1 LIIDWHIIEKKW
13 QNAWNESKLFEANP
27 KSELPKFFITIAYP
41 YPNMPFHVGHGRPY
55 TLTDVYARFKRMQGF
70 NVLFPM
76 AFHYTGT
83 PVLAI
88 AKRIAAKDPV
98 LLDELTRIYKV
109 PIDVIQTF
117 VSPLKIAS
125 YFRREMKESMLEMGY
140 SIDWRREFTTIDPQ
154 YSKFIEWQ
162 FRKLQSKGLI
172 TQGSHPVGWCPLC
185 GNPMGQHDTKGDVEP
200 DIDVVIIIKFKL
212 EDYFLPIGTLRPET
226 LFGVTNIWVR
236 PDIDY
241 VKAEVNDE
249 LLIISREFAEKLR
262 FLNKEVN
269 IIGSVSGKSL
279 IGQYVE
285 NPLSGKKIPILPANF
300 VDPKNATGIV
310 MSVPGHAPYDYI
322 ALEDLKSGRLNF
334 STAHLYLEIL
344 NQITPISL
352 ISLEGYSEFPALDI
366 LEQVGAVNQ
375 LDTKLEEATKKIYS
389 KEFHMGR
396 MKAITGKYAGMIIS
410 EAREKITA
418 TLLLEDKAFQVY
430 TLVNRPVFCR
440 CGAEIVVKILDDQ
453 WFLDYGN
460 IKWKAKAYQCLN
472 SMKIIPD
479 DLHTEFE
486 NTIDWLRVKACA
498 RKQGMGTKLPWDTDW
513 IIESLSDSVIY
524 MGYYTIAK
532 QINEKGI
539 KAEQL
544 NDSVF
549 DYIFLNKGN
558 CQTIAKKL
566 GLKAIYLKAMREEFT
581 YFYPLDSRHSGRDLV
596 PNHLTFFIFNHA
608 AIFSEALWPRQIV
621 VTGSVLLE
629 GKKMSKSL
637 GNIIPLR
644 EATATYGTDPFR
656 LAILSTAEL
665 LQDVDFNFSFAQSCR
680 ERLERFYNF
689 AIKIINTE
697 YDHETSEFTTI
708 DKWLLSRLHLRVKA
722 ITDAMNNLRIREA
735 IHEALYMLDQDIQ
748 WYLHRTSIETSIER
762 KKVRSILLYEILKT
776 RIRLLAPFT
785 PHLCE
790 EIWHEMG
797 NTSFIS
803 IAKWPTFDPGKVD
816 RRIIA
821 QEAFIK
827 AIQADTTHI
836 IHVTKMKPK
845 MIYYYTCPE
854 WKWNIYLNALK
865 CTKTETVRIA
875 TLMKKIMLD
884 QNMRNRAKQ
893 VSKYVR
899 TLIKN
904 INKIPAELVDKHLE
918 NGIIDEFKI
927 LKETRDYYKQVFN
940 VDVKVFREEDL
951 NHYDPMNKAQLSEP
965 YRPAIY
971 IE

>member
-1 LIIDWHIIEKKW
+1 LRIDWNIIEKKW
-13 QNAWNESKLFEANP
+13 QNAWKKSKLFEADP
-27 KSELPKFFITIAYP
+27 KSEIPKFFITIAYP

-88 AKRIAAKDPV
+88 AKRVAAKDPV

-117 VSPLKIAS
+117 ISPLKIAA
-125 YFRREMKESMLEMGY
+125 YFRREMKDSMLEMGY
-140 SIDWRREFTTIDPQ
+140 SIDWRREFTTIDHQ

-162 FRKLQSKGLI
+162 FRKLRSKGLI
-172 TQGSHPVGWCPLC
+172 TQGSHPVGWCPHC
-185 GNPMGQHDTKGDVEP
+185 GNPMGQHDTQGDVEP
-200 DIDVVIIIKFKL
+200 EIDVVTIIKFKL
-212 EDYFLPIGTLRPET
+212 EDFVLPIGTLRPET

-249 LLIISREFAEKLR
+249 VLIISREFAEKLK
-262 FLNKEVN
+262 FLNREVN

-279 IGQYVE
+279 VGQYVE
-285 NPLSGKKIPILPANF
+285 NPLTGNKVPILPAKF

-322 ALEDLKSGRLNF
+322 ALEDLKSARLKF
-334 STAHLYLEIL
+334 STSNLNLEIL
-344 NQITPISL
+344 KQITPISL
-352 ISLEGYSEFPALDI
+352 ITLEGYSEFPALDI
-366 LEQVGAVNQ
+366 LEQFSVVNQ
-375 LDTKLEEATKKIYS
+375 LDTKLEEATKKLYS
-389 KEFHMGR
+389 QEFHMGR
-396 MKAITGKYAGMIIS
+396 MKAITGKYAGMTIY
-410 EAREKITA
+410 EARGKINEA
-418 TLLLEDKAFQVY
+418 LLSEDKAIQIY

-440 CGAEIVVKILDDQ
+440 CGAEIIIKILDDQ

-460 IKWKAKAYQCLN
+460 IMWKAKAYQCLN
-472 SMKIIPD
+472 MMKIIPD

-486 NTIDWLRVKACA
+486 NTIDWLKVKACA
-498 RKQGMGTKLPWDTDW
+498 RKQGMGTKLPWDADW

-524 MGYYTIAK
+524 MSYYTIAK
-532 QINEKGI
+532 HINEKGI

-544 NDSVF
+544 NDEVF

-566 GLKAIYLKAMREEFT
+566 GLNVNHLKGMREEFT

-621 VTGSVLLE
+621 VTGSVLLD

-644 EATATYGTDPFR
+644 EATAKYGTDPFR
-656 LAILSTAEL
+656 FTILSTAEL
-665 LQDVDFNFSFAQSCR
+665 LQDVNFNAQLAKSCR
-680 ERLERFYNF
+680 ERLERFYNL
-689 AIKIINTE
+689 AINIINTE
-697 YDHETSEFTTI
+697 YNHEKSEFTTI
-708 DKWLLSRLHLRVKA
+708 DKWLLSRLHLRVKS

-735 IHEALYMLDQDIQ
+735 VHEALYMLDQDIQ
-748 WYLHRTSIETSIER
+748 WYLRRTSIETSIER
-762 KKVRSILLYEILKT
+762 KKVRSKLLYEVLKT
-776 RIRLLAPFT
+776 RILLLAPFT

-803 IAKWPTFDPGKVD
+803 MAKWPTFDAVKVD
-816 RRIIA
+816 RKVIE
-821 QEAFIK
+821 QEVFIK
-827 AIQADTTHI
+827 SIQGDTTHI

-845 MIYYYTCPE
+845 MIYYYTCTD
-854 WKWNIYLNALK
+854 WKWNVYLNALK
-865 CTKTETVRIA
+865 YTKTETTRVDI
-875 TLMKKIMLD
+875 LMKKIMMD

-899 TLIKN
+899 IMIKN
-904 INKIPAELVDKHLE
+904 INKMPTELVDKHLE

-927 LKETRDYYKQVFN
+927 IKDTRDFYKQVFN
-940 VDVKVFREEDL
+940 AEVEVFREEDL
-951 NHYDPMNKAQLSEP
+951 NRYDPMNRARLSEP

>member
-1 LIIDWHIIEKKW
+1 MRINWSIIEKKW
-13 QNAWNESKLFEANP
+13 QNAWKESKLFEADP
-27 KSELPKFFITIAYP
+27 KSEIPKFFITIAYP

-88 AKRIAAKDPV
+88 AKRVAARDPV

-117 VSPLKIAS
+117 ISPLKIAA
-125 YFRREMKESMLEMGY
+125 YFRREMKDSMLEMGY

-162 FRKLQSKGLI
+162 FRKLRSKGLI
-172 TQGSHPVGWCPLC
+172 TQGSHPVGWCPHC

-200 DIDVVIIIKFKL
+200 EIDVVTIIKFKL
-212 EDYFLPIGTLRPET
+212 EDYFLPTGTLRPET
-226 LFGVTNIWVR
+226 IFGVTNIWVR

-241 VKAEVNDE
+241 VKAEVDNDV
-249 LLIISREFAEKLR
+249 LVISREFAEKLK
-262 FLNKEVN
+262 FLNRDVS

-279 IGQYVE
+279 VGQYVE
-285 NPLSGKKIPILPANF
+285 NPLTGNKVPILPAKF

-322 ALEDLKSGRLNF
+322 ALEDLKNSRLTF
-334 STAHLYLEIL
+334 STSNIILEIL
-344 NQITPISL
+344 KQITPISL
-352 ISLEGYSEFPALDI
+352 IALKGYSEFPALDI
-366 LEQVGAVNQ
+366 LEQFDTINQ
-375 LDTKLEEATKKIYS
+375 LDPKLEEATKKIYS
-389 KEFHMGR
+389 QEFHMGR
-396 MKAITGKYAGMIIS
+396 MKAISGIYEGMTIS
-410 EAREKITA
+410 EAREKINKV
-418 TLLLEDKAFQVY
+418 LLSENKAIQVY

-460 IKWKAKAYQCLN
+460 VMWKAKAYQCLN
-472 SMKIIPD
+472 MMKIIPN
-479 DLHTEFE
+479 DLRTEFE
-486 NTIDWLRVKACA
+486 NTIDWLKVKACA
-498 RKQGMGTKLPWDTDW
+498 RKQGMGTKLPWDADW

-524 MGYYTIAK
+524 MSYYTIAK
-532 QINEKGI
+532 HIKEKGI

-544 NDSVF
+544 NDEVF
-549 DYIFLNKGN
+549 DYIFFNKGN
-558 CQTIAKKL
+558 CQRIAKKI
-566 GLKAIYLKAMREEFT
+566 GLNPNHLKSMHKEFT

-596 PNHLTFFIFNHA
+596 PNHLTFLIFNHA
-608 AIFSEALWPRQIV
+608 AIFSDVLWPRQIV
-621 VTGSVLLE
+621 VTGSVLLD

-644 EATATYGTDPFR
+644 EATAKYGTDPFR

-665 LQDVDFNFSFAQSCR
+665 LQDVDFNSNFAQSCR

-689 AIKIINTE
+689 AINVINTE
-697 YDHETSEFTTI
+697 YDHEQTEIITI
-708 DKWLLSRLHLRVKA
+708 DKWLLSRLHLRIKA
-722 ITDAMNNLRIREA
+722 ITDSMNNLRMREA
-735 IHEALYMLDQDIQ
+735 VHESLYMLDQDIQ
-748 WYLHRTSIETSIER
+748 WYLRRTSVETSIER
-762 KKVRSILLYEILKT
+762 KKVRSRLLYDVLKI
-776 RIRLLAPFT
+776 RIVLLAPFT

-803 IAKWPTFDPGKVD
+803 MEKWPTFDAAKVD

-827 AIQADTTHI
+827 TIQADTTHI

-845 MIYYYTCPE
+845 IIYYYTCAE
-854 WKWNIYLNALK
+854 WKWNVYLKALK
-865 CTKTETVRIA
+865 YAKKEDLRIDI
-875 TLMKKIMLD
+875 LMKKIMHD
-884 QNMRNRAKQ
+884 KNMRNKAKQ
-893 VSKYVR
+893 ISKYVR
-899 TLIKN
+899 TMIKTIKKIPIEL
-904 INKIPAELVDKHLE
+904 INKYLE

-927 LKETRDYYKQVFN
+927 LTETRDFYKQVFN
-940 VDVKVFREEDL
+940 AEIKVFREEDL
-951 NHYDPMNKAQLSEP
+951 NSYDPMNRAQLSEP
-965 YRPAIY
+965 YRSAIY